1 MHAQRTLFFIAPAL
15 SLVIALLSWAVVP
28 VGPGLAV
35 ADMELGVL
43 YTLALSS
50 VGVYGVLL
58 TGWASNNSFGFL
70 GGIRSSSQ
78 MLSYELV
85 LGTTVLTVMLLAG
98 TLHYSAIVEAQAAVW
113 YMVPLLPV
121 GLLFAIA
128 AVFELNR
135 APADSLLTLS
145 ACTEALA

>member
-1 MHAQRTLFFIAPAL
+1 
-15 SLVIALLSWAVVP
+15 
-28 VGPGLAV
+28 
-35 ADMELGVL
+35 
-43 YTLALSS
+43 
-50 VGVYGVLL
+50 
-58 TGWASNNSFGFL
+58 
-70 GGIRSSSQ
+70 

-135 APADSLLTLS
+135 APADLPED
-145 ACTEALA
+145 EAALVAGFFVSFLRAKLRYNFQPKTHRSFGLA